1 MRRTTMIVPMIAAM
15 LLFTGYESGAGSIPA
30 PLSTP
35 ELKQALGAG
44 KKTIVFFLNPQGG
57 PCKAQNEVLTKLH
70 QDRKGNFLVAYVD
83 AMNPAHQ
90 KAFYDYGVRSLPTL
104 VLVDSKGKISRAFP
118 PGIQTYEAMAKALDG
133 AP

>member
-1 MRRTTMIVPMIAAM
+1 MGRIAMVVPLIAAM
-15 LLFTGYESGAGSIPA
+15 LAFTGCESGAGGTTA

-35 ELKQALGAG
+35 ELRQVLGAG
-44 KKTIVFFLNPQGG
+44 KKTVVFFLNPQGG

-70 QDRKGNFLVAYVD
+70 KDRKGNFLIAFVD
-83 AMNPAHQ
+83 AMNPANQ
-90 KAFYDYGVRSLPTL
+90 RAFYDYGVRSLPTV
-104 VLVDSKGKISRAFP
+104 VLVDSKGKISRTFP

>member
-1 MRRTTMIVPMIAAM
+1 MRRFTMIVPMIAVM
-15 LLFTGYESGAGSIPA
+15 LLFTGYESVAGSMPA
-30 PLSTP
+30 PVSTP

-44 KKTIVFFLNPQGG
+44 KKTVVFFLNPQGG

-70 QDRKGNFLVAYVD
+70 QDRKGNFLIAYVN
-83 AMNPAHQ
+83 AMNPADQ
-90 KAFYDYGVRSLPTL
+90 KAFYDYGVRSLPTV
-104 VLVDSKGKISRAFP
+104 VLVDSKGKISRTFP